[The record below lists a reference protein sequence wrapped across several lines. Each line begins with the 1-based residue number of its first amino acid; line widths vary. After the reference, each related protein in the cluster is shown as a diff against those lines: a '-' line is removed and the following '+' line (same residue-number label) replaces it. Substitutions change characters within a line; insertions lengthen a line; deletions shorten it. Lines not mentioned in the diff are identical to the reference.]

1 MDGISYVLA
10 LWAHKFKGA
19 GHTSHT
25 IARESPNDVRLHARL
40 KMPLGM
46 LLEGAIRTDQA
57 RPSSKLGRLKVLHR
71 ESKRRALMNKGS
83 AQATKSNM
91 DVPGH
96 ISRGA

>member
-1 MDGISYVLA
+1 MLA
-10 LWAHKFKGA
+10 PGARKFKGA
-19 GHTSHT
+19 GHTTQTS
-25 IARESPNDVRLHARL
+25 ARETPNDVGFYARL
-40 KMPLGM
+40 KMHLGM

-71 ESKRRALMNKGS
+71 ESKRRALVNKGS

-96 ISRGA
+96 ISGGA